1 MHSVPASRPSRC
13 TRRGN
18 AYDIRHPCHAYVS
31 NRSRLRRTFSLRP
44 HARTGIRFL
53 TEPENDPVGH
63 EHFISLYDRS
73 ANVEGFSPFNKP
85 LCIGRHFEDS
95 ILSIR
100 GGKKIKVE
108 QDGSVT
114 SVDVDDALARQA
126 LVEEFGISEEA
137 AYALPRDEPDTPS
150 FHTPTVQR

>member
-1 MHSVPASRPSRC
+1 
-13 TRRGN
+13 
-18 AYDIRHPCHAYVS
+18 
-31 NRSRLRRTFSLRP
+31 
-44 HARTGIRFL
+44 
-53 TEPENDPVGH
+53 
-63 EHFISLYDRS
+63 
-73 ANVEGFSPFNKP
+73 
-85 LCIGRHFEDS
+85 
-95 ILSIR
+95 LSIR